1 MLMSIEAIREYY
13 FYNFQW
19 SFGVTCW
26 EIFSLG
32 RQPYGGVD
40 NYEMTKYLSEGNRL
54 EQPTLCSDE
63 MLVIS
68 TLARISSFTYS
79 YLATW
84 LISLSMV
91 KLS

>member
-1 MLMSIEAIREYY
+1 MNIIC
-13 FYNFQW
+13 NFQW

-40 NYEMTKYLSEGNRL
+40 NYEMTKYLSEGHRL

-63 MLVIS
+63 MLVVS
-68 TLARISSFTYS
+68 KFCPLRGSKTQLVP
-79 YLATW
+79 YL
-84 LISLSMV
+84 L
-91 KLS
+91 